1 MSKVSI
7 YPHIKETKKS
17 DTVFLSEVFD
27 HIRSDFWAE
36 PIIELRNMV
45 ALGFSEI
52 EISQTKNSLP
62 YFTGSGVFTN
72 RNEAGLVEHS
82 GRIIIDFDKLEDIPA
97 AKALLQSDQYTEY
110 LFLSCTGR
118 GFAVVV
124 KIDPKQHLDSFLFLE
139 KYYKNAYGLQIDKAC
154 KDISRPRYISYD
166 PDLFHNPDSLPVQLA
181 AQANTH
187 NPITAPVH
195 GSGFSSSISIDS
207 DEEKYEWCLNVHN
220 QKESYVVGN
229 RHNYLVVFAYFL
241 NKCGVNYN
249 YCLDRILTSFV
260 SADKTADEIAKIVKY
275 AYDKGVDDY
284 GKFKINKAVQD
295 MPPEY
300 VKATKQVYA
309 EAHAINRE
317 GREVNEMDISFAIK
331 KHDLPAD
338 LIRSIF
344 KKVFENNQDE
354 HGIDKKPDIY
364 KVENFIRKRWLILK
378 NEVTHRTEGRLLKS
392 TDAKLSIINVD
403 EIARELAHANFKF
416 PLDKL
421 KSLLRSEF
429 VPKFNPFKKY
439 FEELPPNSD
448 GMDHIDLLSSH
459 IKTDND
465 EFWQIQ
471 FKKALVRNIACSVDL
486 RVNRIIMTL
495 VGETQETGKS
505 SFIEFLCP
513 PALKDYYTES
523 ALDNSKDSDI
533 ALCENFIQNLEELA
547 ALNAIEINRLK
558 ATISKISVKQRGAY
572 KEFAE
577 VNPRRVNFWASTNK
591 VDFLADDQNTRW
603 LCFNVKSIDFDYNN
617 KITGIQ
623 KVDIN
628 KVWSQAYQLYKEGF
642 SYQLS
647 AEELQHRDRSNKDY
661 ESSSFEKELILRY
674 FKPAT
679 DPYGQFMTNSQIM
692 IELSESLNNKHKIN
706 IFAISRAMK
715 QLGFVSQKKK
725 IQGRSVRGYKLEIIS
740 VMDTIK
746 IEEVDTPVIKP
757 L

>member
-17 DTVFLSEVFD
+17 ETVELSEIFE
-27 HIRSDFWAE
+27 HIRSPFWAE
-36 PIIELRNMV
+36 PITELRNMV
-45 ALGFSEI
+45 ALGMPEL
-52 EISQTKNSLP
+52 EISTTKNSLP

-124 KIDPKQHLDSFLFLE
+124 KIDPKQHLDSFLYLE
-139 KYYKNAYGLQIDKAC
+139 KYYLTTYGLQIDKAC

-166 PDLFHNPDSLPVQLA
+166 PDLVHNPGSIPVQLTTA
-181 AQANTH
+181 SNKA

-195 GSGFSSSISIDS
+195 GSNFSSSISIDS
-207 DEEKYEWCLNVHN
+207 DQEKYEWCLNVHN

-249 YCLDRILTSFV
+249 YCLTQILANFV
-260 SADKTADEIAKIVKY
+260 NPEKTPEEITKIVKY

-284 GKFKINKAVQD
+284 GKFKINKAIQD

-300 VKATKQVYA
+300 VKSTTQAYA

-317 GREVNEMDISFAIK
+317 GREVTETDINYAIK
-331 KHDLPAD
+331 KYDLPTD
-338 LIRSIF
+338 VVRNIF

-354 HGIDKKPDIY
+354 FGIDHKPDIV
-364 KVENFIRKRWLILK
+364 KVEHFIKKRWLIMK
-378 NEVTHRTEGRLLKS
+378 NEVTHRTEGKLLDSKDS
-392 TDAKLSIINVD
+392 KLGIVNVD

-429 VPKFNPFKKY
+429 IPKFNPFKKY
-439 FEELPPNSD
+439 FEELPKNDD
-448 GMDHIDLLSSH
+448 GIDHINLLSSH

-591 VDFLADDQNTRW
+591 VDFLTDDQNTRW

-617 KITGIQ
+617 ITTGIR

-642 SYQLS
+642 DYKLS
-647 AEELQHRDRSNKDY
+647 TEELQHRDNINKEY

-706 IFAISRAMK
+706 IYAVSRAMK

-725 IQGRSVRGYKLEIIS
+725 IQGKSVRGYKLEIIS
-740 VMDTIK
+740 VMDAIRV
-746 IEEVDTPVIKP
+746 EGDAPAIKP